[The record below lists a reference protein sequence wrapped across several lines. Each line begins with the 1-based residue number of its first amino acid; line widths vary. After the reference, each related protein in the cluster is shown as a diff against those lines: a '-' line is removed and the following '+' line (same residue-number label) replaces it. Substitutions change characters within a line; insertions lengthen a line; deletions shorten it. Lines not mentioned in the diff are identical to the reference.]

1 MLLNNLPVTVKMS
14 SSSLHNL
21 RIGSALESD
30 GKLQA
35 HLDKICQSSPSP
47 IDVKIDLL
55 PLELTS
61 PDSIECFAQH
71 VLSHVVSAFKKIDHM
86 VLNAGI
92 FLRNPQQAVQL
103 RWQGIREY
111 LFRQYTESIIAPEAF
126 VTRNG
131 G

>member
-30 GKLQA
+30 GKLKS

-47 IDVKIDLL
+47 NDVKIELL

-61 PDSIECFAQH
+61 PGSIECFAQH
-71 VLSHVVSAFKKIDHM
+71 VPSPLVSALKKIDHM
-86 VLNAGI
+86 VSNAAI
-92 FLRNPQQAVQL
+92 FLLNTQQA
-103 RWQGIREY
+103 
-111 LFRQYTESIIAPEAF
+111 
-126 VTRNG
+126 
-131 G
+131 